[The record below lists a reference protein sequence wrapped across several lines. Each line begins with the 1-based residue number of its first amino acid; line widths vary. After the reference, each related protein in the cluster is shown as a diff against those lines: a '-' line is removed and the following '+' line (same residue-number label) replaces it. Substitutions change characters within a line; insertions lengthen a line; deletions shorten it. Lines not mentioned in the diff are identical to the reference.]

1 MWCVRSDASNAR
13 GGKEKSF
20 SVDIGGRGRA
30 GCLGVRSV
38 VGGSYIVTR
47 SRVHFAACIDPVVF
61 FLLNAAALRDFRQFT
76 LPINREFVRFILE
89 LLCHVLSKLSMN
101 SCHY

>member
-1 MWCVRSDASNAR
+1 MAHKVTFQTEG

-20 SVDIGGRGRA
+20 SVDLRVVGKELGV
-30 GCLGVRSV
+30 LGVRLV

-61 FLLNAAALRDFRQFT
+61 FCFCKLRATFDIIYFCIYT
-76 LPINREFVRFILE
+76 WYICI
-89 LLCHVLSKLSMN
+89 KLTGV
-101 SCHY
+101 C